1 MAYRRLDGAVG
12 VIQPHGVKDAFKRL
26 ALERTAA
33 RDPGTRRRRVWAQN
47 LYEEAVRELLD
58 RLARGEKVV
67 FVAAPLKRKERKM
80 VWLDPGLWTQVHE
93 VSARHDVSTA
103 AIVRTACL
111 AYLEARGIKLG

>member
-1 MAYRRLDGAVG
+1 M
-12 VIQPHGVKDAFKRL
+12 IQPDGIDDLFKRL

-33 RDPGTRRRRVWAQN
+33 RDPGTKRRRVWAQN

-80 VWLDPGLWTQVHE
+80 VWLDPALWTQVHE

-111 AYLEARGIKLG
+111 AYLEARGIKLEEQDAKPS